1 MVCAMIF
8 AQDCWWLS
16 ICRLD
21 VVSTRDEL
29 NPMSKIVPC
38 PMTGTFNTLTASL
51 VNARKACNLK
61 IVAAEPEIF
70 QKKSVHGQ
78 SGLTMGFDMLLGTVV
93 KWDAN
98 SGGRRMG

>member
-1 MVCAMIF
+1 MA
-8 AQDCWWLS
+8 
-16 ICRLD
+16 
-21 VVSTRDEL
+21 
-29 NPMSKIVPC
+29 
-38 PMTGTFNTLTASL
+38 GTFNTRTVSL
-51 VNARKACNLK
+51 LNTHKAFNLK
-61 IVAAEPEIF
+61 VVAAEPEIF